1 MSTADSIP
9 SSPPRPSFRPAARR
23 AIGGAGE
30 ELVREELL
38 LPDQTLP
45 LVIRPAV
52 AGLDPLAWARGHRE
66 HVEER
71 LQKHGAL
78 LFRGF
83 PIHTPEAFHAF
94 VEAVVGELMEYR
106 ERSSPRHEEGN
117 RVYTS
122 TDHPPDQ
129 RIFPHNE
136 HSYARRFPLKLFFCC
151 LVPAEE
157 GGQTPIADTRRVFE
171 RLDPAIRER
180 FAEHGWMYVRNFGD
194 GFGLPW
200 QTVFQTSDPAEVE
213 AYCARNDIRCEWKP
227 GGRLRTRQVRP
238 AAAVHPR
245 TGERTWFNHA
255 TFFHVSTL
263 PEEMRR
269 GLLADFA
276 EEDLPNQTYYGDGSP
291 LEPETTEALRAAY
304 EAETVRFDWERGDV
318 LLVDNMLAAHARDPF
333 KGPRKVLVAMADPH
347 ERGDLHDFPHPVR

>member
-1 MSTADSIP
+1 MSTTEPTLA
-9 SSPPRPSFRPAARR
+9 RPAAPAFRPTARR
-23 AIGGAGE
+23 AIGGSE
-30 ELVREELL
+30 EGLTREELL
-38 LPDQTLP
+38 APEQTLP

-52 AGLDPLAWARGHRE
+52 AGLDPLAWARSHRE
-66 HVEER
+66 HVEQR
-71 LQKHGAL
+71 LRRHGAV

-83 PIHTPEAFHAF
+83 SIATPELFHAF

-106 ERSSPRHEEGN
+106 ERSSPRHEEGD

-122 TDHPPDQ
+122 TDHPADQ

-151 LVPAEE
+151 TQPSEE
-157 GGQTPIADTRRVFE
+157 GGQTPLADTRRVFE
-171 RLDPAIRER
+171 RVDPAVRER
-180 FAEHGWMYVRNFGD
+180 FAQKGWMYVRNFGD

-200 QTVFQTSDPAEVE
+200 QTVFQTDVPEEVE
-213 AYCARNDIRCEWKP
+213 AYCARNGIECEWKP
-227 GGRLRTRQVRP
+227 GNRLRTRQVRP
-238 AAAVHPR
+238 ASAVHPR

-276 EEDLPNQTYYGDGSP
+276 EEDLPNHTYYGDGSP
-291 LEPETTEALRAAY
+291 IEPEVMEALRAAY
-304 EAETVRFDWERGDV
+304 QAETVMFDWQRGDV
-318 LLVDNMLAAHARDPF
+318 LLVDNMLASHAREPF
-333 KGPRKVLVAMADPH
+333 RGPRKVLVAMADPY
-347 ERGDLHDFPHPVR
+347 ERDDL